1 MHTRSPEWG
10 SRWHRIV
17 EIEGLEPSPPHDG
30 LLERIRAASGRTP
43 SPSVGAALRA
53 IALGLSH
60 LADALDPTPPS
71 PDPSRD
77 GHHPGWVRRGS

>member
-17 EIEGLEPSPPHDG
+17 EIEGLELSTPHNG
-30 LLERIRAASGRTP
+30 LLERIHDASVQTS

-53 IALGLSH
+53 IALGLQQ
-60 LADALDPTPPS
+60 LADALDPTPS
-71 PDPSRD
+71 PPDRSRSGRDP
-77 GHHPGWVRRGS
+77 VRMRGGS